1 MRIVYKKGILFLT
14 LYTIFIKFSIAFQK
28 ISSMYTVSM
37 FEMCNMPMFRH
48 LEGYSMEKTGINI
61 TLRKDGRYMG
71 KFCIGYDDKGKAQY
85 QYVYGRTYDEAESKV
100 LIGQEVASR
109 YYSNRYITVGKVY
122 SEWLNA
128 VVNRVKESTLA
139 NYKAKI
145 EKHILPIFRD
155 VPCPDLSAGRLNEYI
170 NKKLADGLSASYV
183 RDIITVFKA
192 MLSYAQEEYGFKL
205 SLKNVVLPKVEKK
218 QHTRISDAEQK
229 RLIEYI
235 KSNMSLTAFGILLSL
250 CMGLRIGEIC
260 GLKWNDVDFQ
270 HKILHIRRTV
280 QRITSTDGTNKTK
293 IVISTPK
300 SAASFRD
307 IAIPDFIMQY
317 FKLLRDENDRF
328 ILSGANKPVEP
339 RTMRYRYKKIL
350 QASEVKNH
358 NYHKLRHTFAT
369 NCAEHGFDIKTLSA
383 VLGHSSVT
391 LTLNRYV
398 HPDFV
403 YQRKM
408 INSMCRQL

>member
-1 MRIVYKKGILFLT
+1 MRIVYKKGILFFT
-14 LYTIFIKFSIAFQK
+14 LYTIFIKLSIAFQK
-28 ISSMYTVSM
+28 ISSLYTVSM
-37 FEMCNMPMFRH
+37 FGMCNMPMFRH

-85 QYVYGRTYDEAESKV
+85 QYVYGRTYDEAESKL

-218 QHTRISDAEQK
+218 QHTRISDTEQK
-229 RLIEYI
+229 RLIDYL
-235 KSNMSLTAFGILLSL
+235 KKNMSLTALGILLSL
-250 CMGLRIGEIC
+250 FMGLRIGEIC
-260 GLKWNDVDFQ
+260 GLKWYDVDFQ

-280 QRITSTDGTNKTK
+280 QRITSTDGNKKTK

-307 IAIPDFIMQY
+307 IAIPDFLMQY
-317 FKLLRDENDRF
+317 FRLLRDENDRF
-328 ILSGANKPVEP
+328 ILSGTDKPVEP

-350 QASEVKNH
+350 RDSEVKNH